1 MRQATRRSARPRT
14 PSRAS
19 SAADTARRSRHHPQI
34 KAPPTDQRAITRR
47 HTMSTQTINVGVQGM
62 TCGHCVRSVTEELTA
77 LPGVADVQVELV
89 NGGTSKVT
97 ISATE
102 PLADEDIQAAV
113 EEAGYAIA
121 PPRSLILSL
130 IHI

>member
-1 MRQATRRSARPRT
+1 
-14 PSRAS
+14 
-19 SAADTARRSRHHPQI
+19 
-34 KAPPTDQRAITRR
+34 
-47 HTMSTQTINVGVQGM
+47 MSNQTINVGVQGM

-77 LPGVADVQVELV
+77 LPGVTDVQVELV

-102 PLADEDIQAAV
+102 PLTDEDIRAAV

-121 PPRSLILSL
+121 PPRSLI
-130 IHI
+130 

>member
-1 MRQATRRSARPRT
+1 
-14 PSRAS
+14 
-19 SAADTARRSRHHPQI
+19 
-34 KAPPTDQRAITRR
+34 
-47 HTMSTQTINVGVQGM
+47 MSTQTINVGVQGM

-77 LPGVADVQVELV
+77 LPGVTDVQVELV

-113 EEAGYAIA
+113 EVAGYAIA
-121 PPRSLILSL
+121 PPRSLI
-130 IHI
+130 